1 VRVSA
6 GVASLADRIAV
17 LAVAASA
24 LALLAP
30 SLTLAR
36 HSDLLLA
43 ALVALTAL
51 GIEPAALSGALR
63 RYRRV
68 AGLAVGPF
76 VGLAAV
82 GVLGHLLLGGPAGD
96 GVLALGLSSSEV
108 ATVGLVGLAGGDA
121 ALALGVLVSS
131 LVLAAVLGPLLAPVL
146 AGAHHGAAAGP
157 LLGRFALVVLVPL
170 VAGLAVRAAGERRR
184 ITVDQGL
191 LDGGGAIVVSL
202 LVYAALSGVSGGA
215 GLGSA
220 VLGAA
225 GFLIAGGLVGA
236 VAAAGLRGRE
246 HPSTVAFPAGLR
258 DFAVAAALAQQAFGT
273 RAAAVAGIYGALM
286 LVAGAGGVT
295 VLRSRSAHAAR

>member
-1 VRVSA
+1 VSA
-6 GVASLADRIAV
+6 RVASLADRIAV

-30 SLTLAR
+30 SLWLAR
-36 HSDLLLA
+36 RSDLLLA

-51 GIEPAALSGALR
+51 GIEPAALTGALR

-68 AGLAVGPF
+68 GVLALGPYA
-76 VGLAAV
+76 GLAAV
-82 GVLGHLLLGGPAGD
+82 GVLGHAVLGGAAGD

-146 AGAHHGAAAGP
+146 AGSHHGAAAGP

-170 VAGLAVRAAGERRR
+170 VVGLTVRVALERRR
-184 ITVDQGL
+184 LHPDQGV
-191 LDGGGAIVVSL
+191 LDGAGAVVVSV
-202 LVYAALSGVSGGA
+202 LVYAALSGVHGGA
-215 GLGSA
+215 GVGSA
-220 VLGAA
+220 LAGAA
-225 GFLIAGGLVGA
+225 GFLLAGGVVGGAAA
-236 VAAAGLRGRE
+236 VALRGRE

-286 LVAGAGGVT
+286 LIAGAGGVT
-295 VLRSRSAHAAR
+295 LLRRRAD

>member
-1 VRVSA
+1 LTARVA
-6 GVASLADRIAV
+6 ALADRIAL
-17 LAVAASA
+17 LAVAASG
-24 LALLAP
+24 LALLVP
-30 SLTLAR
+30 SLALAR
-36 HSDLLLA
+36 RSDLLLA
-43 ALVALTAL
+43 GLVGITAL
-51 GIEPAALSGALR
+51 GIEPSALGGALR

-68 AGLAVGPF
+68 AVLAAGPYG
-76 VGLAAV
+76 VLAAV
-82 GVLGHLLLGGPAGD
+82 GVVGHVVLGGAAGD

-131 LVLAAVLGPLLAPVL
+131 LVLAAVFGPLLAGVL
-146 AGAHHGAAAGP
+146 AGSAHGAAAGP

-170 VAGLAVRAAGERRR
+170 VVGLVLRSAGERRR
-184 ITVDQGL
+184 VAFDQGV
-191 LDGGGAIVVSL
+191 LDGVGAVLVSV
-202 LVYAALSGVSGGA
+202 LVYAALSGVAGGA

-220 VLGAA
+220 LLGAA
-225 GFLIAGGLVGA
+225 GFLLAGGAVGG
-236 VAAAGLRGRE
+236 AAALALRGRE

-295 VLRSRSAHAAR
+295 LLRRRAALAPAT

>member
-1 VRVSA
+1 MSARVA
-6 GVASLADRIAV
+6 ALADRIAV
-17 LAVAASA
+17 LAVAASV
-24 LALLAP
+24 LALVVP

-43 ALVALTAL
+43 GLVALTAL
-51 GIEPAALSGALR
+51 GIEPSALRDAMR

-68 AGLAVGPF
+68 GVLAVGPY

-82 GVLGHLLLGGPAGD
+82 GVLGHAVLGGAAGD

-121 ALALGVLVSS
+121 ALALGVLVCS

-146 AGAHHGAAAGP
+146 AASSHGAAAGP

-170 VAGLAVRAAGERRR
+170 AAGLVIRAVGERRR
-184 ITVDQGL
+184 IAFDQGV
-191 LDGGGAIVVSL
+191 LDGAGALVVSL
-202 LVYAALSGVSGGA
+202 LVYGALSGVSGGA
-215 GLGSA
+215 GVGSA

-225 GFLIAGGLVGA
+225 GFLVAGCLVGG
-236 VAAAGLRGRE
+236 AAALGLRGRE
-246 HPSTVAFPAGLR
+246 HPATVGFPAGLR
-258 DFAVAAALAQQAFGT
+258 DFAVAAALAERAFGT

-286 LVAGAGGVT
+286 LIAGAAGVT
-295 VLRSRSAHAAR
+295 LLRRR